1 VDTSF
6 SSRQTRSVCAEI
18 ALKQKIERG
27 ADSTKTHR
35 ARASMA
41 SMQVDGARK
50 AGMELLRRHANT
62 NHAVVITESDP
73 MALVIEGD
81 GLG

>member
-1 VDTSF
+1 
-6 SSRQTRSVCAEI
+6 
-18 ALKQKIERG
+18 
-27 ADSTKTHR
+27 
-35 ARASMA
+35 MA